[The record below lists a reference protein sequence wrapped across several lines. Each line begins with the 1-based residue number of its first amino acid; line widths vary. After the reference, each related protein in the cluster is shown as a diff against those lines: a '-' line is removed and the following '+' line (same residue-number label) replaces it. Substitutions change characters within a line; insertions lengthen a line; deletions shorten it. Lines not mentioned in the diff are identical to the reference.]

1 VLVCIARDPGTRLRD
16 ISQKTGLTERAVSM
30 IVGDLCEAGYL
41 TRHRLGARNF
51 YEVHPEPP
59 LRGLDADQPDVGS
72 LLALAGQRRREGEQ
86 AV

>member
-1 VLVCIARDPGTRLRD
+1 
-16 ISQKTGLTERAVSM
+16 M

-51 YEVHPEPP
+51 YEVHPERP

-72 LLALAGQRRREGEQ
+72 LLALAGGREGEQ
-86 AV
+86 AL

>member
-1 VLVCIARDPGTRLRD
+1 
-16 ISQKTGLTERAVSM
+16 M

-72 LLALAGQRRREGEQ
+72 LLALAGGREGEQ